1 MEQRKPLQAISETS
15 REAIATMSDIVWS
28 IDARF
33 DTLSD
38 LIMRM
43 KDYVYKLEDELEI
56 MLSFSVKGKVD
67 DKKVSQIVRQN
78 LFLIFKYDINNEMK
92 QGCVGVIAIRMEVYE

>member
-1 MEQRKPLQAISETS
+1 MEQRKPLRAISETS

-33 DTLSD
+33 DTLRD

-78 LFLIFKYDINNEMK
+78 LRSEARRVGKEWSVRVALG
-92 QGCVGVIAIRMEVYE
+92 GCRIIKK